1 MLDSNDFSTYHA
13 LEAQLT
19 RRLSSGISFNV
30 AYTWSKALDTRSFDP
45 TLTVVGTGNA
55 STAADTP
62 FDINNRRLN
71 YAYSDFDRRH
81 VFQWNV
87 VAELPFGKGKHFL
100 NSASGLVDRI
110 LGGWEVTGYGRVT
123 SGRPFTAFSG
133 TNTVSNV
140 NQSTANCTGCSRGDG
155 RRSPRPRH
163 GLLWYLRRR
172 RARQIL
178 RPRRRPVRQH
188 RPQLLH
194 RTALV
199 RNRCVAA

>member
-1 MLDSNDFSTYHA
+1 M
-13 LEAQLT
+13 
-19 RRLSSGISFNV
+19 
-30 AYTWSKALDTRSFDP
+30 
-45 TLTVVGTGNA
+45 
-55 STAADTP
+55 
-62 FDINNRRLN
+62 
-71 YAYSDFDRRH
+71 
-81 VFQWNV
+81 

-110 LGGWEVTGYGRVT
+110 LGGWEVTGFGRVT

-140 NQSTANCTGCSRGDG
+140 NQSTANCNGCSRGDG
-155 RRSPRPRH
+155 TAFTDPAN

-172 RARQIL
+172 RTRQIL

-188 RPQLLH
+188 RPQLLR

-199 RNRCVAA
+199 RNRCVAAEAHPRERAREASKFRADATNLTNTPSFGGPTTDITSSTFGRIRNTVSSSSRKIQLGAKIRF